1 MARPSITPIGS
12 GAGAGLRLS
21 VDPAWLETLRPDA
34 FPISLDPTFVMG
46 SVATGAYKSDG
57 FACGGC
63 GNRVGNSR
71 DVQPGGWVAD
81 RYWRSVN
88 LFDYSPVFGQP
99 IQAASVYVGWRAAGT
114 ANAYPFHLF
123 HATNWGFHSL
133 GQYFASNYYVG
144 NDGWVG
150 SEALRAAY
158 DYWARNRIGGQAL
171 TFAGHE
177 VGGLYTYKQFNYFTL
192 SLTYWDGNPFGSF
205 DAGAGMPDNK
215 MRVSG
220 WAIDPD
226 TAAPIDVHTYV
237 DGAFAGATR
246 ADQPRPDVG
255 NVYPGYGPNHGF
267 NTVVPATPGAHNVC
281 TYAINVAY
289 GNANTLLGCRS
300 VTVGGNPF
308 GALEVVTGQAGG
320 VDVRGWT
327 IDPDSA
333 SAINVHVYVGAT
345 LAGVIPA
352 SESRADIGRA
362 FPDYGPN
369 HGYSLRAS
377 APAGTHQVCVAA
389 ENVGSGASI
398 WLGCRSATVAGAGP
412 GSAEALGERG
422 WYSYEDF
429 GLTDRLQAKVNVSSG
444 NLLLAATDLTLAG
457 TGIDLGIGHHY
468 NSRSIQDNPA
478 GRGWTLSTASG
489 VFLEHR
495 TSDGAKLFHA
505 PTGAV
510 IVFLSDG
517 AGGFRAPSDYDAK
530 LVASGSGHK
539 LTMTGDKSEW
549 EFDPAGRAVAQKA
562 ANNNASVN
570 RNRISF
576 TYNPTS
582 GQLDTV
588 TDSRGRQVSFTYQA
602 GRIKTM
608 NDVANGRSFVYDY
621 DPSGR
626 LLTKITS
633 PPKLAGESAVV
644 TEFGYDAA
652 DNLNR
657 ITDPEGRVTTIAYTT
672 DDKVRSVTR
681 AGPQAPTTTFDYF
694 ATAAQTCADAGFG
707 SSNPC
712 TKVSAPPIN
721 STNPLTAVTSYKLD
735 AQANHR
741 VEQVKDAL
749 GHKRSKQYN
758 SSGNVSSYT
767 DALDKVG
774 TVEYDPV
781 SGHNVTAT
789 KLATGASSTYEY
801 TDTANPRSTTK
812 AKDAQGNARQ
822 FTYDTA
828 GNPTSASANKDRRA
842 NTAETSPYST
852 LDYNTEA
859 GTRQDGTLASLKHP
873 QESGGAEVFTRFT
886 YNDRGERTGVD
897 NPAPLGD
904 ESFTYDAASR
914 VRTHTDGMGRMRT
927 YDYDA
932 YDRVTQVR
940 YGGTPTCDTS
950 TTCITFSY
958 DKAGN
963 RATMVDNR
971 GTTTN
976 VFDEL
981 NRATSE
987 AESGLLGVGGHT
999 NTYTYDPSGN
1009 LKTYTDAAGTVT
1021 YRHNVVN
1028 LVDQISAPG
1037 EAKATTVT
1045 YDDANRR
1052 DKVSYPNDVVED
1064 SDYDDSGRL
1073 KAIKATKAQTV
1084 LTSFA
1089 YDYKQEDQGGADG
1102 SLRNSV
1108 TENVASL
1115 VNERSTYTYDGLSR
1129 LDTAVT
1135 KAVASG
1141 AQVHAWDYD
1150 YDRRSNRTCETA
1162 DGAKT
1167 KHTYNDAYQLT
1178 SAGSTTNCA
1187 TAPASPTTYS
1197 YDGVGN
1203 QTASSGG
1210 QGFSYNP
1217 KNQTTSITPPGAAP
1231 KTYDYS
1237 GATQDRRTRAGETSF
1252 TNSLLGVSYSYPGT
1266 LLPPLTPLT
1275 AWTRDDQG
1283 TLIGQRSPD
1292 GARHYYLFDGL
1303 GSVVAMTDAAGN
1315 VVNRYRYDPYGKP
1328 MAGPGTTE
1336 AVPNPWRYA
1345 AGYRDADTG
1354 FTKFGTRYYDPT
1366 LGRWTQ
1372 QDPSGQDANPY
1383 AYVGGDPVNM
1393 TDPSGRKGSCLIE
1406 HYGGS
1411 YDDPDTRGC
1420 IGGSILRTF
1429 TKAAPKAFSYART
1442 CALAYGPGAAA
1453 GFVAG
1458 APIGG
1463 IGAGPG
1469 AFIGGS
1475 AACQAAVG
1483 TQYLVEN
1490 ERFSFNK

>member
-1 MARPSITPIGS
+1 M
-12 GAGAGLRLS
+12 
-21 VDPAWLETLRPDA
+21 
-34 FPISLDPTFVMG
+34 
-46 SVATGAYKSDG
+46 
-57 FACGGC
+57 
-63 GNRVGNSR
+63 
-71 DVQPGGWVAD
+71 
-81 RYWRSVN
+81 
-88 LFDYSPVFGQP
+88 
-99 IQAASVYVGWRAAGT
+99 
-114 ANAYPFHLF
+114 
-123 HATNWGFHSL
+123 
-133 GQYFASNYYVG
+133 
-144 NDGWVG
+144 
-150 SEALRAAY
+150 
-158 DYWARNRIGGQAL
+158 
-171 TFAGHE
+171 
-177 VGGLYTYKQFNYFTL
+177 
-192 SLTYWDGNPFGSF
+192 
-205 DAGAGMPDNK
+205 
-215 MRVSG
+215 
-220 WAIDPD
+220 
-226 TAAPIDVHTYV
+226 
-237 DGAFAGATR
+237 
-246 ADQPRPDVG
+246 
-255 NVYPGYGPNHGF
+255 
-267 NTVVPATPGAHNVC
+267 C
-281 TYAINVAY
+281 TYAINVGY

-308 GALEVVTGQAGG
+308 GSLEVVTGQAGG
-320 VDVRGWT
+320 IDVRGWT
-327 IDPDSA
+327 IDPDTA
-333 SAINVHVYVGAT
+333 KAINVHVYVGST

-377 APAGTHQVCVAA
+377 APVGTHQVCVAA

-429 GLTDRLQAKVNVSSG
+429 PLTDRLQAKVNVSSG
-444 NLLLAATDLTLAG
+444 NLLLAATDLALAG

-478 GRGWTLSTASG
+478 GLGWTMSTASG

-495 TSDGAKLFHA
+495 GSDGAKLFHA

-510 IVFLSDG
+510 IVFLPDG

-562 ANNNASVN
+562 ANNDAAVN
-570 RNRISF
+570 RNRIVF

-588 TDSRGRQVSFTYQA
+588 TDSRGRQVTFTYQA

-652 DNLNR
+652 DNLNT
-657 ITDPEGRVTTIAYTT
+657 ITDPEGRVTTVAYTT

-681 AGPQAPTTTFDYF
+681 AGPQAPTTTFDYY
-694 ATAAQTCADAGFG
+694 ATAAQACADAGFG

-712 TKVSAPPIN
+712 TKVTAPPIN

-774 TVEYDPV
+774 TVEYDAE
-781 SGHNVTAT
+781 GHNVTAT
-789 KLATGASSTYEY
+789 KLPTGASSTYEY

-812 AKDAQGNARQ
+812 AIDAQGNARQ
-822 FTYDTA
+822 FAYDTA

-842 NTAETSPYST
+842 TSAETSPYST

-859 GTRQDGTLASLKHP
+859 GTRQDGTVASLKHP
-873 QESGGAEVFTRFT
+873 QESGGPEVYTRFT

-940 YGGTPTCDTS
+940 YGGASTCDTA

-1021 YRHNVVN
+1021 YRHNALN
-1028 LVDQISAPG
+1028 LVDQITAPG

-1073 KAIKATKAQTV
+1073 KAIKATKATKATKAQTV

-1102 SLRNSV
+1102 SLRSSV
-1108 TENVASL
+1108 TENVANL

-1178 SAGSTTNCA
+1178 AAGSTGNCA

-1237 GATQDRRTRAGETSF
+1237 GATQDRRSRAGETSF
-1252 TNSLLGVSYSYPGT
+1252 TNSLLGVSYSYTGT

-1345 AGYRDADTG
+1345 AGYRDTDTG
-1354 FTKFGTRYYDPT
+1354 FTKFGARYYDPT

-1372 QDPSGQDANPY
+1372 RDPSGQEANAY
-1383 AYVGGDPVNM
+1383 AYAGCDPVNNV
-1393 TDPSGRKGSCLIE
+1393 DPTGYEHVPPEEHELCRGLVGDAARFASIGGVIRAGWYSLTGDSKKGFEALVGAGASWGAGRVIKSLGKVGAKAVLPATAIGTFIDSVCALDTAGRKHPFG
-1406 HYGGS
+1406 
-1411 YDDPDTRGC
+1411 
-1420 IGGSILRTF
+1420 
-1429 TKAAPKAFSYART
+1429 
-1442 CALAYGPGAAA
+1442 
-1453 GFVAG
+1453 
-1458 APIGG
+1458 
-1463 IGAGPG
+1463 
-1469 AFIGGS
+1469 
-1475 AACQAAVG
+1475 
-1483 TQYLVEN
+1483 
-1490 ERFSFNK
+1490 